1 MTRRHEG
8 RQAHPRER
16 AEGGN
21 VSAPRA
27 RDLRTLNTQESL
39 AGRVLAGRFA
49 IESLIG
55 SGAMG
60 AVYRARHVGLDK
72 LVAVKVLHRDA
83 ASNPTFAARLRREAK
98 AASRLDHPNSVRV
111 IDFGEE
117 PDGLLYI
124 AMELLDG
131 VDLESLLQLE
141 GPLAEARI
149 VALLSQVLAAL
160 DAAHKLGIV
169 HRDLKPANIMIVRG
183 VDEEGRPR
191 ETVKVCDF
199 GIAKTP
205 EASQMSGEAASL
217 TTEGI
222 LVGTPSYMS
231 PEQCRGEALDPRAD
245 IYSLGIVLYE
255 LLVGVAP

>member
-131 VDLESLLQLE
+131 LDLFQMLE
-141 GPLAEARI
+141 RQWPISDVRTI
-149 VALLSQVLAAL
+149 
-160 DAAHKLGIV
+160 
-169 HRDLKPANIMIVRG
+169 DL
-183 VDEEGRPR
+183 
-191 ETVKVCDF
+191 VCQ
-199 GIAKTP
+199 T
-205 EASQMSGEAASL
+205 L
-217 TTEGI
+217 
-222 LVGTPSYMS
+222 
-231 PEQCRGEALDPRAD
+231 
-245 IYSLGIVLYE
+245 
-255 LLVGVAP
+255 